1 MKRPV
6 TWLATLG
13 PVGSSP
19 VAPATAG
26 SAVATLVAWFL
37 PVPPLATALAVLAV
51 GTLIAVWAAG
61 EAEKELGHDAG
72 PIVIDEVIGQSI
84 ALLFAPHRVLV
95 FVAAFFLFRLF
106 DIWKPLGAREA
117 QALPGGWGVVA
128 DDAIAGVTTLLAL
141 QALLLGQT
149 KLGWSLL

>member
-1 MKRPV
+1 VKRPA

-13 PVGSSP
+13 PVGYSP

-26 SAVATLVAWFL
+26 SAVVVAVAWFL
-37 PVPPLATALAVLAV
+37 PVLPLAGALALLAV

-84 ALLFAPHRVLV
+84 ALLFAPHRIGA

-106 DIWKPLGAREA
+106 DIWKPLGAYQA

-128 DDAIAGVTTLLAL
+128 DDAIAGTTTLAVLQGAL
-141 QALLLGQT
+141 WAQARF
-149 KLGWSLL
+149 GWTLI

>member
-13 PVGSSP
+13 PVGLSP

-26 SAVATLVAWFL
+26 SAVVTLVAWFL
-37 PVPPLATALAVLAV
+37 PVPPLAAALALLAA
-51 GTLIAVWAAG
+51 GALIAVWAAG

-72 PIVIDEVIGQSI
+72 PIVIDEVIGQTI
-84 ALLFAPHRVLV
+84 ALLFAPHRPLV

-106 DIWKPLGAREA
+106 DIWKPFGAREA
-117 QALPGGWGVVA
+117 QALPGGWGVVT

-141 QALLLGQT
+141 QGLLLAQA
-149 KLGWSLL
+149 KLGWALL